1 MAHGQAGGVGA
12 ARVGPVRDDEGQM
25 VVELAVVAPVMI
37 VVALVAWNLLLFME
51 ACARFDR
58 VVPDVVVAL
67 AVSPA
72 GEDAESG
79 DQAHQ
84 VSEALREAMEGTG
97 VEVTVEATSA
107 WSAPSGQGLGFS
119 FAPHLTR
126 YVCTMRFTPRPSS
139 IAVAGV
145 DAAAPPQLT
154 HVRTFTIDR
163 YRPGVLF

>member
-1 MAHGQAGGVGA
+1 MAHGQARGIGG
-12 ARVGPVRDDEGQM
+12 ARGGLVRDEGGQM

-37 VVALVAWNLLLFME
+37 VVALVVWNLLLFME

-58 VVPDVVVAL
+58 VVPDIVMAL

-72 GEDAESG
+72 GDDAESG

-84 VSEALREAMEGTG
+84 VSEALRASMEGTG
-97 VEVTVEATSA
+97 VEVSVEATSA
-107 WSAPSGQGLGFS
+107 WSAGAGQGLGFS

-145 DAAAPPQLT
+145 DAAAPLQLE
-154 HVRTFTIDR
+154 HVRTFTVDR
-163 YRPGVLF
+163 YKPGVLF